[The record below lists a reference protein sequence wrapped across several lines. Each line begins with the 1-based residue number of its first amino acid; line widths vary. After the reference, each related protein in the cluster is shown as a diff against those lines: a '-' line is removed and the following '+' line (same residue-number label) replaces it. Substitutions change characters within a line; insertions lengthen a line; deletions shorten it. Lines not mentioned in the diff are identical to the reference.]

1 MHILDAIR
9 NGGETQVKAR
19 KLCADYGYD
28 PTQIGCA
35 VLKACGYEVRRYLKG
50 DISVKSS
57 DGQLLFFT
65 DYPDYDL

>member
-35 VLKACGYEVRRYLKG
+35 ILKACGYEVEQYLKG
-50 DISVKSS
+50 DIAVT
-57 DGQLLFFT
+57 DGKHLLFIT